1 MYGKQRTRNVNE
13 EKKKKVCIGGLLPA
27 SQCTLAKRGHN
38 MQSSLTR
45 SHYVL
50 KLVIKL
56 VCVRVAFVPDCPAMT
71 LGSAGGAAASWSGEK
86 NGAEVSPSLCHPPR
100 IPRDG
105 SDARTRPPGMTMGRR
120 WGWAKGWQALGAS
133 HGQDASL
140 GEEPQRMVNNW

>member
-1 MYGKQRTRNVNE
+1 MFYVWQTENQECKGRK
-13 EKKKKVCIGGLLPA
+13 KKKKVCIGGLLPA

-71 LGSAGGAAASWSGEK
+71 LGSAGGAAASRSREK

-105 SDARTRPPGMTMGRR
+105 SDARTHPPGMTMGGGWGGQRGGRR
-120 WGWAKGWQALGAS
+120 WGLPTGRTRAWGKN
-133 HGQDASL
+133 HR
-140 GEEPQRMVNNW
+140 ER